1 MDSLRIMK
9 ILVLIV
15 MVLTMAM
22 PAASAHR
29 VYVQET
35 ITEVEIKAWFG
46 GGDSMADAEVAVYA
60 IKNGE
65 EELYIED
72 KTDSDGLFYFT
83 PKLGV
88 SEYRVEVSE
97 SGHKSE
103 TTFAL
108 TGGATEDTAEAELP
122 LEAKIGAGFGYIIG
136 IAGIAMY
143 LSVRKSK
150 SE

>member
-9 ILVLIV
+9 ILVLLG
-15 MVLTMAM
+15 MVLTICM

-35 ITEVEIKAWFG
+35 ITEVEVKAWFG
-46 GGDSMADAEVAVYA
+46 GGDPMADAEVAVYA

-72 KTDSDGLFYFT
+72 MTDSDGLFYFT

-88 SEYRVEVSE
+88 SEYRIEVLE

-103 TTFAL
+103 KTF
-108 TGGATEDTAEAELP
+108 T
-122 LEAKIGAGFGYIIG
+122 
-136 IAGIAMY
+136 
-143 LSVRKSK
+143 
-150 SE
+150 

>member
-1 MDSLRIMK
+1 MK
-9 ILVLIV
+9 ILVLLS
-15 MVLTMAM
+15 MVFTIFM

-35 ITEVEIKAWFG
+35 ITEVEVKAWFG
-46 GGDSMADAEVAVYA
+46 GGDPMADAEVTIYA

-88 SEYRVEVSE
+88 SEYRIEVLE
-97 SGHKSE
+97 SGHKTE
-103 TTFAL
+103 KTFTL
-108 TGGATEDTAEAELP
+108 TGDAVGDTADAELP
-122 LEAKIGAGFGYIIG
+122 LAARIGAGFGYIIG
-136 IAGIAMY
+136 VAGIAMY
-143 LSVRKSK
+143 LSARKSK

>member
-9 ILVLIV
+9 ILVLLCMI
-15 MVLTMAM
+15 LTICI

-46 GGDSMADAEVAVYA
+46 GGDPMADADVVIYA

-65 EELYIED
+65 DELYIED
-72 KTDSDGLFYFT
+72 KTDSDGLLYFT

-88 SEYRVEVSE
+88 SEYRVEVLE

-103 TTFAL
+103 TTFTLLGDAV
-108 TGGATEDTAEAELP
+108 GDTSDAELP
-122 LEAKIGAGFGYIIG
+122 LAAKIGAGFGYIIG

-143 LSVRKSK
+143 LSARKAK

>member
-9 ILVLIV
+9 ILVLLSI
-15 MVLTMAM
+15 VLTICM

-35 ITEVEIKAWFG
+35 ITEVEVRAWFG
-46 GGDSMADAEVAVYA
+46 GGDPMADADVMVYA
-60 IKNGE
+60 IKDGE

-72 KTDSDGLFYFT
+72 KTDSEGLFYFK

-88 SEYRVEVSE
+88 SEYRIVVSE
-97 SGHKSE
+97 SGHKDE
-103 TTFAL
+103 KTFSL
-108 TGGATEDTAEAELP
+108 TGDAVGNNSDAELP
-122 LEAKIGAGFGYIIG
+122 LAAKIGAGFGYIIG

-143 LSVRKSK
+143 LSARKSK
-150 SE
+150 SQ

>member
-1 MDSLRIMK
+1 MDSLRLMK
-9 ILVLIV
+9 ILVLLS
-15 MVLTMAM
+15 MVFTICI

-35 ITEVEIKAWFG
+35 ITEIEIKSWFG
-46 GGDSMADAEVAVYA
+46 GGDPMADADVRIYA

-72 KTDSDGLFYFT
+72 KTDSDGLYYFT

-103 TTFAL
+103 ETFTL
-108 TGGATEDTAEAELP
+108 TGDAVGDTSDAELP
-122 LEAKIGAGFGYIIG
+122 LAARIGAGFGYIIG

-143 LSVRKSK
+143 LSARKSR

>member
-9 ILVLIV
+9 ILVLLG
-15 MVLTMAM
+15 MVFTICI

-46 GGDSMADAEVAVYA
+46 GGDPMADADVAIYA

-72 KTDSDGLFYFT
+72 STDSDGLFYFT

-88 SEYRVEVSE
+88 SEYRVEVLE

-103 TTFAL
+103 TTFTL
-108 TGGATEDTAEAELP
+108 TGDAVGDTAGAELP
-122 LEAKIGAGFGYIIG
+122 LAARIGAGFGYIIG

-143 LSVRKSK
+143 LSARKAKSK
-150 SE
+150 